1 MEVAQSLL
9 LGRLAAVLLAPW
21 GSGTSSSDNRGTLCT
36 ARPRHTLCSR
46 QCSDRNAL
54 QVPWLPLEELV
65 QGSAL
70 SLYSVRFLHKGTLAC
85 ESGTRSGSLEVS
97 SALKE
102 CGRPGATWHPA
113 LVLAFQ
119 KAAANCINGARTQ
132 STVSFLLHKLE
143 RTNLVISSAVLTGA
157 CLQGVIMQA

>member
-1 MEVAQSLL
+1 MTCSCAPWLH
-9 LGRLAAVLLAPW
+9 GAAVPAPVTT
-21 GSGTSSSDNRGTLCT
+21 GGHCAQPGPDTRCAYVST
-36 ARPRHTLCSR
+36 AAGMHRRSHGCS
-46 QCSDRNAL
+46 
-54 QVPWLPLEELV
+54 LPLEELV

-70 SLYSVRFLHKGTLAC
+70 CLCSLRFLHKGTLAC
-85 ESGTRSGSLEVS
+85 ESNARSGAREVP

-102 CGRPGATWHPA
+102 HGRPGAAWHPV

-119 KAAANCINGARTQ
+119 KAAANCINGACTQ
-132 STVSFLLHKLE
+132 STVSFLLHKLA